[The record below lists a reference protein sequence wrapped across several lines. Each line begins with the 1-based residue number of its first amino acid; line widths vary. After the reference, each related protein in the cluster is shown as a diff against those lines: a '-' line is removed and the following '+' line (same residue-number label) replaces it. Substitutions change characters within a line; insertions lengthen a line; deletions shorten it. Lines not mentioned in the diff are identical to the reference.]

1 MSTNAIHPAQ
11 LALLNGQAQL
21 PTLAR
26 VAVTVAVMATKWDMN
41 KRTRRALSR
50 LEPHELGDIG
60 ITPQEAAREA
70 NKRFYQR

>member
-1 MSTNAIHPAQ
+1 MSIHAIQPAQ

-26 VAVTVAVMATKWDMN
+26 VAVAVAVVATKWDMN

-50 LEPHELGDIG
+50 LDPCELTDIG
-60 ITPQEAAREA
+60 VTKHEAAREA